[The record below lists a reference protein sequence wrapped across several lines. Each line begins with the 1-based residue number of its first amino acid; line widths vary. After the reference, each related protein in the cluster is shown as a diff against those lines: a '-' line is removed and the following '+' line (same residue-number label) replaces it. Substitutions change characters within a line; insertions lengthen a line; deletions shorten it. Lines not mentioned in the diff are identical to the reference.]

1 MPLPPMRLL
10 HVLFALLL
18 PTLAQAWGNHT
29 PMCYR
34 AFERMP
40 EVANVAVVEAEPL
53 VDFLRDQEVAIA
65 ARLDAQE
72 ALLRERLKGHAPR
85 PDALRFVADAKRSDA
100 ERRAAFLRALRLSPQ
115 ARLALY
121 LQIDPRNPDASRPA
135 LDVGVVSAATPGKGA
150 TQRFVTLQ
158 PGETVA
164 PLAVL
169 ASACDEP
176 DYGHDLNLFD
186 DNPGSPADPAYGF
199 GKQPF
204 GNAAVAIG
212 SQAPFHMGFFHQG
225 AVFNTL
231 APSFARTF
239 TELRVQQY
247 SALAALAWQSGHA
260 YWGWRFAGMAL
271 HHVEDLTQ
279 PYHSSAAPGATLG
292 HMMWVNLKAQLGA
305 PADRQG
311 LVVLQSNRHFVLE
324 QFQTRWIIDNAQ
336 QRRDGPLELALRDA
350 TRDGRYPAW
359 GFDYVRDIV
368 AAEAFKAGPATDA
381 AVVVGAPAKFVTD
394 PNLDFAAN
402 EAQFGPELARDL
414 QGQRDA
420 LHRAI
425 AELLGHFGAH
435 SRNALRGMLK
445 QASAPH

>member
-1 MPLPPMRLL
+1 MRLVIPL
-10 HVLFALLL
+10 LALLL
-18 PTLAQAWGNHT
+18 PTLAHAWGNHS

-40 EVANVAVVEAEPL
+40 EVANAAAVKAEPL
-53 VDFLRDQEVAIA
+53 EVFLRDQEAAIA
-65 ARLDAQE
+65 RTLDAQE
-72 ALLRERLKGHAPR
+72 AWAREHLKGHASR
-85 PDALRFVADAKRSDA
+85 PDVLRFQPDPKRSDA
-100 ERRAAFLRALRLSPQ
+100 DRRAAFLRALRLSPQ
-115 ARLALY
+115 SKLALY
-121 LQIDPRNPDASRPA
+121 LQVDPREPDTTRPP
-135 LDVGVVSAATPGKGA
+135 LDATQVSAVPNSKGA
-150 TQRFVTLQ
+150 TQRFVALQ
-158 PGETVA
+158 AGEAVA

-186 DNPGSPADPAYGF
+186 DNPGSPTNPSYGF

-204 GNAAVAIG
+204 GNPAVAVG

-225 AVFNTL
+225 AIFNTL
-231 APSFARTF
+231 ASNFARTF

-247 SALAALAWQSGHA
+247 GGLAVLAWQTGHA
-260 YWGWRFAGMAL
+260 YWGWRFAGLAM

-279 PYHSSAAPGATLG
+279 PYHASAAPGATLG

-324 QFQTRWIIDNAQ
+324 QFQTRWIVENAR
-336 QRRDGPLELALRDA
+336 QRRDGPLELALRDLA
-350 TRDGRYPAW
+350 RDASYPAW
-359 GFDYVRDIV
+359 SPSYVRDVV
-368 AAEAFKAGPATDA
+368 AAEAFVAGPATDA

-394 PNLDFAAN
+394 PNFDFGARESELGA
-402 EAQFGPELARDL
+402 ELARDL

-420 LHRAI
+420 LQRQM
-425 AELLGHFGAH
+425 AELLRHFGSH
-435 SRNALRGMLK
+435 SRNALRGLLK
-445 QASAPH
+445 QVTAK

>member
-1 MPLPPMRLL
+1 MRFIPLLL
-10 HVLFALLL
+10 LLL
-18 PTLAQAWGNHT
+18 PGLAQAWGNHS

-40 EVANVAVVEAEPL
+40 EVAGAAPVKAEPL
-53 VDFLRDQEVAIA
+53 VDFLRSQEAAIA
-65 ARLDAQE
+65 RELEAQE
-72 ALLRERLKGHAPR
+72 AWAREHLKGHAAR
-85 PDALRFVADAKRSDA
+85 PEALRFVPDAARSDA

-121 LQIDPRNPDASRPA
+121 LQVDPREPDTTRPTA
-135 LDVGVVSAATPGKGA
+135 EVAQVSAVPNSKGA
-150 TQRFVTLQ
+150 TQRFVALQ
-158 PGETVA
+158 PGEAVA

-186 DNPGSPADPAYGF
+186 DNPGAPANPSYGF

-204 GNAAVAIG
+204 GNPAVAIG

-225 AVFNTL
+225 AIFNKL

-247 SALAALAWQSGHA
+247 GGLAVLAWRTGHA
-260 YWGWRFAGMAL
+260 YWGWRFAGLAL

-279 PYHSSAAPGATLG
+279 PYHASAAPGASLG

-324 QFQTRWIIDNAQ
+324 RFQTNWIMDAAR
-336 QRRDGPLELALRDA
+336 QRRDGPLELALRDLA
-350 TRDGRYPAW
+350 LDKRYPPWSPA
-359 GFDYVRDIV
+359 YVRDVV
-368 AAEAFKAGPATDA
+368 AAEAFAAGPATDA

-394 PNLDFAAN
+394 PNFDFAAN
-402 EAQFGPELARDL
+402 ESQLGPELARDM

-420 LHRAI
+420 LQARI

-435 SRNALRGMLK
+435 SRNALRGLLMQVDGQK
-445 QASAPH
+445 TR

>member
-1 MPLPPMRLL
+1 MRLL
-10 HVLFALLL
+10 PALSALFALLL
-18 PTLAQAWGNHT
+18 PTFAQAWGNHT

-40 EVANVAVVEAEPL
+40 EVAGAAAVKAEPL
-53 VDFLRDQEVAIA
+53 DDFLRDQEAAIA
-65 ARLDAQE
+65 RELDAQE
-72 ALLRERLKGHAPR
+72 TSAREQLKGHAPR
-85 PDALRFVADAKRSDA
+85 PDALRFVAGTKRSDA
-100 ERRAAFLRALRLSPQ
+100 DRRAAFLRALRLSPHT
-115 ARLALY
+115 RLALY
-121 LQIDPRNPDASRPA
+121 VQVDPREPEVPGQAIDMNQ
-135 LDVGVVSAATPGKGA
+135 VSAVTPSKGA
-150 TQRFVTLQ
+150 TQRFVALQ
-158 PGETVA
+158 PGEAVA

-186 DNPGSPADPAYGF
+186 DNPGSPSNPPYGF

-204 GNAAVAIG
+204 GNPAVAIG

-225 AVFNTL
+225 AIFNTL

-239 TELRVQQY
+239 TELRVRQY
-247 SALAALAWQSGHA
+247 GGLAVLAWQTGHA
-260 YWGWRFAGMAL
+260 YWGWRFAGLAL

-279 PYHSSAAPGATLG
+279 PYHASAAPGATLG

-324 QFQTRWIIDNAQ
+324 RFQTNWIIENAR
-336 QRRDGPLELALRDA
+336 QRRDGPLEAALRD
-350 TRDGRYPAW
+350 TGQDGRYPAW
-359 GFDYVRDIV
+359 GSDYVREVV
-368 AAEAFKAGPATDA
+368 AAEAFAAGPATDA

-394 PNLDFAAN
+394 PNFDFAAN
-402 EAQFGPELARDL
+402 EATLGPELARGM

-420 LHRAI
+420 LQARL

-435 SRNALRGMLK
+435 SRNTLRGLLK
-445 QASAPH
+445 QAG

>member
-1 MPLPPMRLL
+1 MRFCFVSLL
-10 HVLFALLL
+10 ILALL
-18 PTLAQAWGNHT
+18 PSAARAWGNHT

-40 EVANVAVVEAEPL
+40 EVGQAAPVKAEPL
-53 VDFLRDQEVAIA
+53 VDFLRDQETAIA
-65 ARLDAQE
+65 LTLDAQE
-72 ALLRERLKGHAPR
+72 AWAREHLKPHAAR
-85 PDALRFVADAKRSDA
+85 PDALRFVPDARRSDG

-115 ARLALY
+115 TRLALY
-121 LQIDPRNPDASRPA
+121 LQVDPRDGEPTRPLLEPTA
-135 LDVGVVSAATPGKGA
+135 VSAAPASKGG
-150 TQRFVTLQ
+150 TQRFVGIAS
-158 PGETVA
+158 GEAVS

-186 DNPGSPADPAYGF
+186 DNAGNPGYGF

-204 GNAAVAIG
+204 GNPAVAIG

-247 SALAALAWQSGHA
+247 SGLAVLAWQTGHA
-260 YWGWRFAGMAL
+260 YWGWRFAGLAL

-279 PYHSSAAPGATLG
+279 PYHASAAPGASLG

-311 LVVLQSNRHFVLE
+311 LVVLQGNRHFVLE
-324 QFQTRWIIDNAQ
+324 QFQTRWIVENAR
-336 QRRDGPLELALRDA
+336 QRRDGPLEAALRDA
-350 TRDGRYPAW
+350 ARDARYPAW
-359 GFDYVRDIV
+359 SARYVRDVV
-368 AAEAFKAGPATDA
+368 AAEAHAAGPATDA
-381 AVVVGAPAKFVTD
+381 AVVVGAPAIFVSD
-394 PNLDFAAN
+394 PNFDFAAQ
-402 EAQFGPELARDL
+402 EAQLGPDL
-414 QGQRDA
+414 VRSVQAQREGLQQVVAD
-420 LHRAI
+420 
-425 AELLGHFGAH
+425 LLGHFGAH
-435 SRNALRGMLK
+435 SRKALRGMLM
-445 QASAPH
+445 QIGSAPH